1 MGVVYRRPKGGKNF
15 GLGWITASVPN
26 IKGAPTS
33 TWRTF
38 MMDMAQMSTGTMWG
52 MGLICLI
59 VIAFLVLGIAA
70 CIKYLRS

>member
-1 MGVVYRRPKGGKNF
+1 MGVVYRRPKTEKCF
-15 GLGWITASVPN
+15 DLRWATASAPN
-26 IKGAPTS
+26 IKGSLTS

-38 MMDMAQMSTGTMWG
+38 MMDMTQMSTAMTLG

-59 VIAFLVLGIAA
+59 VIAFVVLGIAA